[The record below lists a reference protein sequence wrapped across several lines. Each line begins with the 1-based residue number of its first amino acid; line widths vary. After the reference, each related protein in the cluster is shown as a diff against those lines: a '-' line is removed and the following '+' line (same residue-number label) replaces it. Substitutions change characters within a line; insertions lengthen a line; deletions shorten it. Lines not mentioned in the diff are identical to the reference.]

1 MRSRWMQQDLRQ
13 ENGAEAAY
21 AGTAYTEKDLSE
33 MQPWGE
39 ENQITFRE
47 EA

>member
-21 AGTAYTEKDLSE
+21 AGTAHTEEGLSDTE
-33 MQPWGE
+33 MPP
-39 ENQITFRE
+39 
-47 EA
+47 